1 MKTRKLNGTPVI
13 VSELEFGAAVIG
25 NLYRAIS
32 DEEAVVD
39 AVDAVEAAWA
49 AGIRYFDTTP
59 HHGLGLS
66 ERRLGREGWSQ
77 MLLQMKD

>member
-13 VSELEFGAAVIG
+13 VSELGYGAAVIG
-25 NLYRAIS
+25 TCIAIA
-32 DEEAVVD
+32 DEGAVVD
-39 AVDAVEAAWA
+39 AIDTVEAAWA

-77 MLLQMKD
+77 MPLQMKD

>member
-13 VSELEFGAAVIG
+13 VTELGFGAAVIG

-32 DEEAVVD
+32 DEEAVD
-39 AVDAVEAAWA
+39 ASRRPGRLGFAT
-49 AGIRYFDTTP
+49 FDTAP

-66 ERRLGREGWSQ
+66 EGRLGREGWSQ
-77 MLLQMKD
+77 MPLQMKD